1 MHGWYDGSGTSAS
14 AGISQ
19 SPSTFP
25 SAGAFRAQ
33 TALGS
38 NQNNTFMAA
47 LLSSTE
53 RQSRQKPWSN
63 PAAANQALATEIQP
77 DRAFANQTLAEE
89 AVAGPR
95 LAVEPVASPAST
107 QTPTPILTPIPTPAL
122 TPALTPTPAPTPACP
137 IIANEEVPA
146 EETVVNLIPA
156 EDVVAQTRVI
166 PPPPRKQTN
175 LLFRA
180 WSWLNRNCSISSN
193 KQLRVAETISLGDKR
208 FVAVVQVEGRKF
220 LIGGGSAGVS
230 LLTQL
235 GTANDTQAALG
246 AAMASGVIPE

>member
-1 MHGWYDGSGTSAS
+1 
-14 AGISQ
+14 
-19 SPSTFP
+19 
-25 SAGAFRAQ
+25 
-33 TALGS
+33 
-38 NQNNTFMAA
+38 
-47 LLSSTE
+47 
-53 RQSRQKPWSN
+53 
-63 PAAANQALATEIQP
+63 
-77 DRAFANQTLAEE
+77 
-89 AVAGPR
+89 
-95 LAVEPVASPAST
+95 
-107 QTPTPILTPIPTPAL
+107 
-122 TPALTPTPAPTPACP
+122 
-137 IIANEEVPA
+137 
-146 EETVVNLIPA
+146 
-156 EDVVAQTRVI
+156 VAQTRVI